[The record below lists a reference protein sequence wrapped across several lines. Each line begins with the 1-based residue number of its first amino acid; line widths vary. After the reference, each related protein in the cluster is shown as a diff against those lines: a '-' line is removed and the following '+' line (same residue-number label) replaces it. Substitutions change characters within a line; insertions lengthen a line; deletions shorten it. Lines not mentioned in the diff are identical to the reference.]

1 MSSVLFIQGDLGST
15 DFLATARNYTEGF
28 GYTNEF
34 NKAIAQNLDLL
45 SKFMEFEVTS
55 AESILNRWGA
65 GFELTYFYFTKFKK
79 LKEYTYVLFSGIY
92 DNINGISCR
101 PYAVM
106 KYKYIN
112 DILIIRAAN
121 DKREQLFQVNPI
133 NKEYEKITFD
143 ESNIPDFQSKDL
155 ILGYIILMP
164 DGQIYLP
171 SFVILVDKKEHVKLK
186 VNNGHLEIITKESLK
201 NHIETEIRKLLRIK
215 Y

>member
-1 MSSVLFIQGDLGST
+1 M
-15 DFLATARNYTEGF
+15 
-28 GYTNEF
+28 
-34 NKAIAQNLDLL
+34 
-45 SKFMEFEVTS
+45 
-55 AESILNRWGA
+55 
-65 GFELTYFYFTKFKK
+65 
-79 LKEYTYVLFSGIY
+79 
-92 DNINGISCR
+92 
-101 PYAVM
+101 
-106 KYKYIN
+106 
-112 DILIIRAAN
+112 IIRAAN